1 VTSTANQ
8 SVPQAELS
16 ENTVW
21 RGTRYTVNGCKVSAK
36 VVTKVAV
43 EWWQLWGSSMS
54 KSGAVVWAVV
64 GATVRSTELQR
75 KNMIEYKHLLI
86 RQF

>member
-21 RGTRYTVNGCKVSAK
+21 RGTRYTVIKY
-36 VVTKVAV
+36 
-43 EWWQLWGSSMS
+43 E
-54 KSGAVVWAVV
+54 
-64 GATVRSTELQR
+64 
-75 KNMIEYKHLLI
+75 H
-86 RQF
+86 FDF